1 MKRSSAS
8 LAAFLLAIAMSA
20 PAALAQQQ
28 QPDKVKSGTE
38 SDVNAVGNRK
48 VGHGWDM
55 YSIQREIALGKQLSQ
70 EVEKTSK
77 LVEDPVIVAY
87 VNKVGQ
93 NLVRNSDAQVPFTIK
108 VIDDDHINAF
118 ALPGGF
124 FYVNTGVLLHA
135 DEEAELAGVM
145 AHEIAH
151 VAARHQTRNATKAN
165 IIQIASI
172 PLIMALPG
180 TMAGYGIY
188 EGLNFA
194 IPMTYLK
201 FTRDAEREADYLGLQ
216 YMYKAGYDPNA
227 FVAFFEKVE
236 AEEKKQPGTIP
247 KIFDTHPPTP
257 DRIVAAQKEI
267 TTILPARPEYIVTTA
282 EFDQVKQRMIR
293 LESGEK
299 IQEARAGGGRP
310 SLQTKAEQKQAK
322 AQQQGPQGQG
332 DDNAPVL
339 KRRP

>member
-1 MKRSSAS
+1 MKRSSAG

-20 PAALAQQQ
+20 PAAHAQES
-28 QPDKVKSGTE
+28 DKVKAGTE
-38 SDVNAVGNRK
+38 SDVNAIGNRK

-55 YSIQREIALGKQLSQ
+55 YSIQREIALGKQLSE

-77 LVEDPVIVAY
+77 LLHDPVVVGY

-124 FYVNTGVLLHA
+124 FYVNTGVILHA
-135 DEEAELAGVM
+135 DNEAELAGVM

-151 VAARHQTRNATKAN
+151 VAARHQTRNETKAN
-165 IIQIASI
+165 IMQIASI

-180 TMAGYGIY
+180 TMAGYGAY
-188 EGLNFA
+188 EGLNLA

-201 FTRDAEREADYLGLQ
+201 FSRDAEREADYLGIQ
-216 YMYKAGYDPNA
+216 YMYKAGYDPNM
-227 FVAFFEKVE
+227 FVEFFEKIE

-257 DRIVAAQKEI
+257 DRIIAAQNEI
-267 TTILPARPEYIVTTA
+267 ATILPPRPEYIVDTS
-282 EFDQVKQRMIR
+282 EFDMVKQRLIR
-293 LESGEK
+293 LQSGEK
-299 IQEARAGGGRP
+299 LQEARDGGAP
-310 SLQTKAEQKQAK
+310 TLETKAEREKRAK
-322 AQQQGPQGQG
+322 AQGQQQGQQGN
-332 DDNAPVL
+332 DNAPVL